1 MMEYTLPREL
11 YDLLEEA
18 FGQKQKAEIFA
29 RAIESAIREIQ
40 RKASED
46 FAEHRK
52 HTKVE
57 VKEELRT
64 ELVTSERFGALEA
77 KIDERF
83 KVVDERFNAL
93 DERFSALETKIDAR
107 FKVVD
112 ERFKVV
118 DEQFKMVN
126 EQFKMVNE
134 QFKVVEEHFKALEAK
149 MDERFKVVDEKF
161 KALSFKLNMFLAV
174 ALIALTF
181 ANPTFAKVLEKLF
194 GF

>member
-29 RAIESAIREIQ
+29 KAIESAIREIQ

-46 FAEHRK
+46 IVEK
-52 HTKVE
+52 KEHTKIE
-57 VKEELRT
+57 VKEELKT
-64 ELVTSERFGALEA
+64 ELVTS
-77 KIDERF
+77 
-83 KVVDERFNAL
+83 
-93 DERFSALETKIDAR
+93 ERFSALETKIE
-107 FKVVD
+107 
-112 ERFKVV
+112 ERF
-118 DEQFKMVN
+118 
-126 EQFKMVNE
+126 
-134 QFKVVEEHFKALEAK
+134 
-149 MDERFKVVDEKF
+149 RVVDEKF
-161 KALSFKLNMFLAV
+161 KSLSFKLNMFLAI

>member
-126 EQFKMVNE
+126 EQFK
-134 QFKVVEEHFKALEAK
+134 VVEEHFKALEAK

>member
-1 MMEYTLPREL
+1 MEYTLPREL

-46 FAEHRK
+46 FAEHKK
-52 HTKVE
+52 HMKVE

-64 ELVTSERFGALEA
+64 ELVTSERFSVLET
-77 KIDERF
+77 K
-83 KVVDERFNAL
+83 VDERFNAL
-93 DERFSALETKIDAR
+93 DERFNALETKIDAR

-112 ERFKVV
+112 ERFKLVN
-118 DEQFKMVN
+118 EQFNLVN
-126 EQFKMVNE
+126 EQFK
-134 QFKVVEEHFKALEAK
+134 ALETK

-161 KALSFKLNMFLAV
+161 KALSFKLNVFLAI

-181 ANPTFAKVLEKLF
+181 ANPTFAKVLGKLF

>member
-29 RAIESAIREIQ
+29 KAIESAIREIQ

-46 FAEHRK
+46 IVEK
-52 HTKVE
+52 KEHTKIE
-57 VKEELRT
+57 VKEELKT
-64 ELVTSERFGALEA
+64 ELVTS
-77 KIDERF
+77 
-83 KVVDERFNAL
+83 
-93 DERFSALETKIDAR
+93 ERFSALETKI
-107 FKVVD
+107 
-112 ERFKVV
+112 E
-118 DEQFKMVN
+118 
-126 EQFKMVNE
+126 
-134 QFKVVEEHFKALEAK
+134 
-149 MDERFKVVDEKF
+149 ERFKVVDEKF
-161 KALSFKLNMFLAV
+161 KSLSFKLNVFLAI

>member
-29 RAIESAIREIQ
+29 KAIESAIREIQ

-46 FAEHRK
+46 IVEK
-52 HTKVE
+52 KEHTKIE
-57 VKEELRT
+57 VKEELKT
-64 ELVTSERFGALEA
+64 ELVTS
-77 KIDERF
+77 
-83 KVVDERFNAL
+83 
-93 DERFSALETKIDAR
+93 ERFSALETKI
-107 FKVVD
+107 
-112 ERFKVV
+112 E
-118 DEQFKMVN
+118 
-126 EQFKMVNE
+126 
-134 QFKVVEEHFKALEAK
+134 
-149 MDERFKVVDEKF
+149 ERFKVVDEKF
-161 KALSFKLNMFLAV
+161 KSLSFKLNMFLAI